1 MNIFDLTVR
10 FFLLKENYIKILYIL
25 WHAIL
30 YKYFLLVRVISEMP
44 IERRGKFLEILS
56 GEGNLPVL
64 ETSIFFK

>member
-44 IERRGKFLEILS
+44 IERRGKFLE
-56 GEGNLPVL
+56 LP
-64 ETSIFFK
+64 